1 MRKKECKK
9 TNEAAS
15 LKNIFSVVENMWISK
30 LKIGSY
36 IETALYE
43 LFLLQ
48 VTNYEL
54 NLETLS
60 N

>member
-1 MRKKECKK
+1 
-9 TNEAAS
+9 
-15 LKNIFSVVENMWISK
+15 MWISK

-36 IETALYE
+36 IETARYE